1 MEWAT
6 STRVCAISAATGIAF
21 YAAAS
26 GHAYAQAVQPKQAA
40 QGAQAAQAAQGAQA
54 AQSQGQ
60 ASQSSV
66 DQPTAAVNQQTA
78 SADTLPAIA
87 VLGTTDKDA
96 TVGLVARRSVTGTKT
111 DTPINETP
119 QTINVVTAEQI
130 EMTRATDIN
139 QALRYVPGFSTYSS
153 DNRSDWYAALRG
165 FTPTLF
171 VDGLSVPNTLNLASW
186 RVDPYMI
193 DSLSV
198 LRGPTS
204 VLYGQGDPGAIVD
217 VQSKL
222 ANGERVRE
230 IEVQVGNYARKQ
242 IAFDIGDKIDED
254 GRLSYRVVGVA
265 RDGNVQVG
273 PKADQRV
280 ALSPSIKWQPSAATS
295 FTLYATYLQDWTDT
309 ASNFL
314 PVNGTVLPNPNGKIP
329 DDLYVGDPNFDKYGK
344 RQASVG
350 YKFEHQFN
358 DVWTVRQSARFM
370 HLSTDDWS
378 VYGGGLDDADPTM
391 QSLTRYA
398 GVFQFNYNRFDVD
411 NQAQAKFRTGE
422 LEHTVLVG
430 MEYNRQTTTDSEQL
444 ALAPDL
450 NLFNPVYTPVTSAIF
465 ATDAAYPR
473 TDLKSSMDAF
483 GVYLQDQI
491 KWRRWVFTAG
501 GREDWSVTRQND
513 LVGGT
518 QQTQSDHAFSGR
530 VGVTFLGDYGLS
542 PYVSYS
548 TSFNPLLGVNL
559 ASGEIA
565 EPTRGRQIEAGLRWL
580 PPGKNLMLN
589 AAIYQINQ
597 INVATPNLADPTMS
611 TYVQTG
617 EVRSRGI
624 ELSAVGK
631 VTNNL
636 SIIAAYVYQDVKNID
651 ANDDTLNKWPVDI
664 PRPRQMASLY
674 ADWTWHTGVLAGL
687 GFGAGVRY
695 QSSAAG
701 AADNSISVPSY
712 TLYDAAVHYDTRNW
726 RFAVNA
732 ANIFNRTYVG
742 GCQSAS
748 VCIYGNPRTVIA
760 SARYNW

>member
-1 MEWAT
+1 M
-6 STRVCAISAATGIAF
+6 RMRAISAGVLTAF
-21 YAAAS
+21 YFVTAANTWAQSDTTESETGSTAGS
-26 GHAYAQAVQPKQAA
+26 GHSDTA
-40 QGAQAAQAAQGAQA
+40 
-54 AQSQGQ
+54 
-60 ASQSSV
+60 
-66 DQPTAAVNQQTA
+66 PTSTGT
-78 SADTLPAIA
+78 TLPAVHVSGSTA
-87 VLGTTDKDA
+87 SDA
-96 TVGLVARRSVTGTKT
+96 STGLVARRSATGTKT
-111 DTPINETP
+111 DTPIDEIP
-119 QTINVVTAEQI
+119 QTINVVTAQQI

-230 IEVQVGNYARKQ
+230 MEVQIGDYARKQ
-242 IAFDIGDKIDED
+242 FAFDIGDKIDKD
-254 GRLSYRVVGVA
+254 GALSYRVVGVA
-265 RDGNVQVG
+265 RDGNAQIG
-273 PKADQRV
+273 PNADQRV
-280 ALSPSIKWQPSAATS
+280 ALSPSVRWQPDAATS
-295 FTLYATYLQDWTDT
+295 LTLYATYLQDWTDT

-314 PVNGTVLPNPNGKIP
+314 PSSGTVLPNPNGVIP
-329 DDLYVGDPNFDKYGK
+329 NDLYTGDPQFDRYDK

-350 YKFEHQFN
+350 YQFEHRFD
-358 DVWTVRQSARFM
+358 DVWKVRQSARFM
-370 HLSTDDWS
+370 HLSTNDWS

-391 QSLTRYA
+391 ASITRYA
-398 GVFQFNYNRFDVD
+398 GIFQFNYNRFDID
-411 NQAQAKFRTGE
+411 NQAQATLRTGP
-422 LEHTVLVG
+422 LDHTVLAG
-430 MEYNRQTTTDSEQL
+430 FEYNRQTTTDSEQL

-465 ATDAAYPR
+465 SSPDAYPR
-473 TDLKSSMDAF
+473 TDVKSSMDAF

-491 KWRRWVFTAG
+491 KWQRWVFTLG
-501 GREDWSVTRQND
+501 GRQDWSITTQND
-513 LVGGT
+513 LMGGT
-518 QQTQSDHAFSGR
+518 RQTQADHAFTGR

-542 PYVSYS
+542 PYLSYS
-548 TSFNPLLGVNL
+548 TSFNPLLGINM
-559 ASGEIA
+559 ADGSIA
-565 EPTRGRQIEAGLRWL
+565 APTRGRQVELGLRWR

-589 AAIYQINQ
+589 AALYQINQ
-597 INVATPNLADPTMS
+597 TNVATPNPADPTQS

-631 VTNNL
+631 LTNNL
-636 SIIAAYVYQDVKNID
+636 SIIAAYVYQDVKNVK

-664 PRPRQMASLY
+664 PRPRQMASLW
-674 ADWTWHTGVLAGL
+674 ADWTWQAGALEGL

-695 QSSAAG
+695 QSAVAG
-701 AADNSISVPSY
+701 AADNSITVPSY
-712 TLYDAAVHYDTRNW
+712 TLYDAAVHYDFRDW

-732 ANIFNRTYVG
+732 TNIFNRRYVG
-742 GCQSAS
+742 GCQSSA

>member
-6 STRVCAISAATGIAF
+6 STRMRAISAAAGMAF
-21 YAAAS
+21 YVAS
-26 GHAYAQAVQPKQAA
+26 GHAWAQTDARQDA
-40 QGAQAAQAAQGAQA
+40 
-54 AQSQGQ
+54 SQDKKALPQ
-60 ASQSSV
+60 ASGKTNPSS
-66 DQPTAAVNQQTA
+66 
-78 SADTLPAIA
+78 DTLPAISVSA
-87 VLGTTDKDA
+87 HGDKDA
-96 TVGLVARRSVTGTKT
+96 AIGLVARRSATGTKT

-153 DNRSDWYAALRG
+153 DNRSDWYSALRG

-171 VDGLSVPNTLNLASW
+171 VDGLSVPNTINLASW

-222 ANGERVRE
+222 ANGERIRE
-230 IEVQVGNYARKQ
+230 MEVQIGNYARKQ
-242 IAFDIGDKIDED
+242 IAFDIGDKIDKD
-254 GRLSYRVVGVA
+254 GTLSYRVVGVA
-265 RDGNVQVG
+265 RDGNAQLG
-273 PKADQRV
+273 PNADQRV
-280 ALSPSIKWQPSAATS
+280 ALSPSIKWQPDAATS

-314 PVNGTVLPNPNGKIP
+314 PASGTVLPNPNGVISNN
-329 DDLYVGDPNFDKYGK
+329 LYVGDPDFDRYGK
-344 RQASVG
+344 RQASIG
-350 YKFEHQFN
+350 YQFEHQFN
-358 DVWTVRQSARFM
+358 SVWTVRQNARFM

-391 QSLTRYA
+391 ASLTRYA
-398 GVFQFNYNRFDVD
+398 GIFQFNYNRFDID

-422 LEHTVLVG
+422 LDHTVLAG
-430 MEYNRQTTTDSEQL
+430 FEYNRQTTTDSEQL

-450 NLFNPVYTPVTSAIF
+450 NLFNPVYTPVTAAIF
-465 ATDAAYPR
+465 SSPNAYPR
-473 TDLKSSMDAF
+473 TDVKSSMDAF

-491 KWRRWVFTAG
+491 KWRRWVFTLG
-501 GREDWSVTRQND
+501 GRQDWSIATQND
-513 LVGGT
+513 LIGGT
-518 QQTQSDHAFSGR
+518 RQTQADHAFSGR

-542 PYVSYS
+542 PYISYS
-548 TSFNPLLGVNL
+548 TSFNPLLGVNMANGAL
-559 ASGEIA
+559 P
-565 EPTRGRQIEAGLRWL
+565 EPTRGRQVELGLRWQ

-597 INVATPNLADPTMS
+597 TNVATPNLADPTLS

-617 EVRSRGI
+617 EVRSRGF
-624 ELSAVGK
+624 EFSAVGK
-631 VTNNL
+631 LTNNL
-636 SIIAAYVYQDVKNID
+636 SIIAAYVYQDVKNIE
-651 ANDDTLNKWPVDI
+651 ANDETLNKWPVDI
-664 PRPRQMASLY
+664 PRPRQMASLW
-674 ADWTWHTGVLAGL
+674 ADWTWHTGVIAGL
-687 GFGAGVRY
+687 GFGMGVRY
-695 QSSAAG
+695 QSSVAG
-701 AADNSISVPSY
+701 AADNSITVPSY
-712 TLYDAAVHYDTRNW
+712 TLYDAAVHYDTRDW
-726 RFAVNA
+726 RFAINA
-732 ANIFNRTYVG
+732 TNIFDRRYVG
-742 GCQSAS
+742 GCQSSA

>member
-6 STRVCAISAATGIAF
+6 STRVRAISAAAGMAF
-21 YAAAS
+21 YAAATS
-26 GHAYAQAVQPKQAA
+26 HVYAQAEQSPPS
-40 QGAQAAQAAQGAQA
+40 
-54 AQSQGQ
+54 AQSPGP
-60 ASQSSV
+60 AQSPPSSAKQTGSATT
-66 DQPTAAVNQQTA
+66 QPTA
-78 SADTLPAIA
+78 SANTLPAIA
-87 VLGTTDKDA
+87 VSGNTDKDA

-119 QTINVVTAEQI
+119 QTINVVTAQQI

-171 VDGLSVPNTLNLASW
+171 VDGLSVPNTINLASW

-193 DSLSV
+193 ESLSV

-222 ANGERVRE
+222 ANGERIRE

-242 IAFDIGDKIDED
+242 IAFDIGDKIGDD

-265 RDGNVQVG
+265 RDGNVEVG

-314 PVNGTVLPNPNGKIP
+314 PVYGTVLPNPNGKIP
-329 DDLYVGDPNFDKYGK
+329 ADLYVGDPGFDKYGK
-344 RQASVG
+344 KQASVG

-358 DVWTVRQSARFM
+358 DIWTVRQSARFM

-391 QSLTRYA
+391 ASLTRYA
-398 GVFQFNYNRFDVD
+398 GIFRYNYNRFDVD
-411 NQAQAKFRTGE
+411 NQAQANFRTGE

-430 MEYNRQTTTDSEQL
+430 MEYNRQTTTDSESL

-450 NLFNPVYTPVTSAIF
+450 NLFNPVYTPVTPAIF
-465 ATDAAYPR
+465 STDAAYPR
-473 TDLKSSMDAF
+473 TDIKSSMDAF

-501 GREDWSVTRQND
+501 GRQDWSVTTQND

-530 VGVTFLGDYGLS
+530 VGVTYLGDYGLS
-542 PYVSYS
+542 PYISYS

-565 EPTRGRQIEAGLRWL
+565 APTRGRQIEAGLRWQ

-597 INVATPNLADPTMS
+597 TNVATPNLADPTLS

-636 SIIAAYVYQDVKNID
+636 SIIAAYVYQDVKNVV
-651 ANDDTLNKWPVDI
+651 ANDDSLNKWPVDI
-664 PRPRQMASLY
+664 PRPREMASLW

-701 AADNSISVPSY
+701 ASDNSISVPSY
-712 TLYDAAVHYDTRNW
+712 TLYDAAVHYDTRDW

-732 ANIFNRTYVG
+732 SNIFNRTYVG

>member
-6 STRVCAISAATGIAF
+6 STRVRAISAAAGMAF
-21 YAAAS
+21 YAAATS
-26 GHAYAQAVQPKQAA
+26 HVYAQAEQSPPS
-40 QGAQAAQAAQGAQA
+40 
-54 AQSQGQ
+54 AQSPGP
-60 ASQSSV
+60 AQSPPSSAKQTGSATT
-66 DQPTAAVNQQTA
+66 QPTA
-78 SADTLPAIA
+78 SANTLPAIA
-87 VLGTTDKDA
+87 VSGNTDKDA

-119 QTINVVTAEQI
+119 QTINVVTAQQI

-171 VDGLSVPNTLNLASW
+171 VDGLSVPNTINLASW

-222 ANGERVRE
+222 ANGERIRE
-230 IEVQVGNYARKQ
+230 VEVQVGNYARKQ
-242 IAFDIGDKIDED
+242 IAFDIGDKIGDD

-265 RDGNVQVG
+265 RDGNVEVG

-314 PVNGTVLPNPNGKIP
+314 PVYGTVLPNPNGKIP
-329 DDLYVGDPNFDKYGK
+329 ADLYVGDPGFDKYGK
-344 RQASVG
+344 KQASVG

-358 DVWTVRQSARFM
+358 DIWTVRQSARFM

-391 QSLTRYA
+391 ASLTRYA
-398 GVFQFNYNRFDVD
+398 GIFRYNYNRFDVD
-411 NQAQAKFRTGE
+411 NQAQANFRTGE

-430 MEYNRQTTTDSEQL
+430 MEYNRQTTTDSESL

-450 NLFNPVYTPVTSAIF
+450 NLFNPVYTPVTPAIF
-465 ATDAAYPR
+465 STDAAYPR
-473 TDLKSSMDAF
+473 TDIKSSMDAF

-501 GREDWSVTRQND
+501 GRQDWSVTTQND

-530 VGVTFLGDYGLS
+530 VGVTYLGDYGLS
-542 PYVSYS
+542 PYISYS

-565 EPTRGRQIEAGLRWL
+565 APTRGRQIEAGLRWQ

-597 INVATPNLADPTMS
+597 TNVATPNLADPTLS

-636 SIIAAYVYQDVKNID
+636 SIIAAYVYQDVKNVV
-651 ANDDTLNKWPVDI
+651 ANDDSLNKWPVDI
-664 PRPRQMASLY
+664 PRPRQMASLW

-701 AADNSISVPSY
+701 ASDNSISVPSY
-712 TLYDAAVHYDTRNW
+712 TLYDAAVHYDTRDW

-732 ANIFNRTYVG
+732 SNIFNRTYVG

>member
-6 STRVCAISAATGIAF
+6 STRVRAISAAAGMAF
-21 YAAAS
+21 YAAAAS
-26 GHAYAQAVQPKQAA
+26 HAYAQAE
-40 QGAQAAQAAQGAQA
+40 
-54 AQSQGQ
+54 QSQRQTQAPQSADTQVGSE
-60 ASQSSV
+60 ASQ
-66 DQPTAAVNQQTA
+66 QTS

-87 VLGTTDKDA
+87 VSGNRDKDA
-96 TVGLVARRSVTGTKT
+96 TVGLVARRSATGTKT
-111 DTPINETP
+111 DTPINEIP
-119 QTINVVTAEQI
+119 QTINVVTAQQI

-222 ANGERVRE
+222 ANGERIRE

-242 IAFDIGDKIDED
+242 LAFDIGDKIDQD
-254 GRLSYRVVGVA
+254 GTLSYRVVGVA

-273 PKADQRV
+273 PKSDQRV

-295 FTLYATYLQDWTDT
+295 LTLYATYLQDWTDT

-314 PVNGTVLPNPNGKIP
+314 PVSGTVWPNPNGVISN
-329 DDLYVGDPNFDKYGK
+329 DLYVGDPNFDKYGK

-350 YKFEHQFN
+350 YQFEHQFN
-358 DVWTVRQSARFM
+358 DIWTVRQSARFM

-391 QSLTRYA
+391 ASLTRYA
-398 GVFQFNYNRFDVD
+398 GIFQYNYNRFDID

-422 LEHTVLVG
+422 LDHTVLVG
-430 MEYNRQTTTDSEQL
+430 FEYNRQTTTDSEQL

-450 NLFNPVYTPVTSAIF
+450 NLFNPVYTPVTAAIF
-465 ATDAAYPR
+465 STDNAYPR
-473 TDLKSSMDAF
+473 TDIKSSMDAF

-501 GREDWSVTRQND
+501 GRQDWSITSQND
-513 LVGGT
+513 LMGNT

-542 PYVSYS
+542 PYISYS

-565 EPTRGRQIEAGLRWL
+565 APTRGRQIEAGLRWQ

-597 INVATPNLADPTMS
+597 TNVATPNPADPTFS

-617 EVRSRGI
+617 EVRSRGV

-631 VTNNL
+631 LTHNL
-636 SIIAAYVYQDVKNID
+636 SIIAAYVYQDVKNIQ
-651 ANDDTLNKWPVDI
+651 ANDDSLNKWPVDI
-664 PRPRQMASLY
+664 PRPRQMASLW

-701 AADNSISVPSY
+701 ASDNSISVPSY
-712 TLYDAAVHYDTRNW
+712 TLYDAAVHYDMRNW

-732 ANIFNRTYVG
+732 TNIFNRSYVG

>member
-6 STRVCAISAATGIAF
+6 STRVRAISAAAGMAF
-21 YAAAS
+21 YAAATS
-26 GHAYAQAVQPKQAA
+26 HVYAQAEQSPPS
-40 QGAQAAQAAQGAQA
+40 
-54 AQSQGQ
+54 AQSPGP
-60 ASQSSV
+60 AQSPPSSAKQTGSATT
-66 DQPTAAVNQQTA
+66 QPTA
-78 SADTLPAIA
+78 SANTLPAIA
-87 VLGTTDKDA
+87 VSGNTDKDA

-119 QTINVVTAEQI
+119 QTINVVTAQQI

-171 VDGLSVPNTLNLASW
+171 VDGLSVPNTINLASW

-193 DSLSV
+193 ESLSV

-222 ANGERVRE
+222 ANGERIRE

-242 IAFDIGDKIDED
+242 IAFDIGDKIGDD

-265 RDGNVQVG
+265 RDGNVEVG

-314 PVNGTVLPNPNGKIP
+314 PVYGTVLPNPNGKIP
-329 DDLYVGDPNFDKYGK
+329 ADLYVGDPGFDKYGK
-344 RQASVG
+344 KQASVG

-358 DVWTVRQSARFM
+358 DIWTVRQSARFM

-391 QSLTRYA
+391 ASLTRYA
-398 GVFQFNYNRFDVD
+398 GIFRYNYNRFDVD
-411 NQAQAKFRTGE
+411 NQAQANFRTGE

-430 MEYNRQTTTDSEQL
+430 MEYNRQTTTDSESL

-450 NLFNPVYTPVTSAIF
+450 NLFNPVYTPVTPAIF
-465 ATDAAYPR
+465 STDAAYPR
-473 TDLKSSMDAF
+473 TDIKSSMDAF

-501 GREDWSVTRQND
+501 GRQDWSVTTQND

-530 VGVTFLGDYGLS
+530 VGVTYLGDYGLS
-542 PYVSYS
+542 PYISYS

-565 EPTRGRQIEAGLRWL
+565 APTRGRQIEAGLRWQ

-597 INVATPNLADPTMS
+597 TNVATPNLTDPTLS

-636 SIIAAYVYQDVKNID
+636 SIIAAYVYQDVKNVV
-651 ANDDTLNKWPVDI
+651 ANDDSLNKWPVDI
-664 PRPRQMASLY
+664 PRPRQMASLW

-701 AADNSISVPSY
+701 ASDNSISVPSY
-712 TLYDAAVHYDTRNW
+712 TLYDAAVHYDTRDW

-732 ANIFNRTYVG
+732 SNIFNRTYVG

>member
-6 STRVCAISAATGIAF
+6 STRVRAISAAAGMAF
-21 YAAAS
+21 YAAATS
-26 GHAYAQAVQPKQAA
+26 HVYAQAEQSPPS
-40 QGAQAAQAAQGAQA
+40 
-54 AQSQGQ
+54 AQSPGP
-60 ASQSSV
+60 AQSPPSSAKQTGSATT
-66 DQPTAAVNQQTA
+66 QPTA
-78 SADTLPAIA
+78 SANTLPAIA
-87 VLGTTDKDA
+87 VSGNTDKDA

-119 QTINVVTAEQI
+119 QTINVVTAQQI

-171 VDGLSVPNTLNLASW
+171 VDGLSVPNTINLASW

-193 DSLSV
+193 ESLSV

-222 ANGERVRE
+222 ANGERIRE
-230 IEVQVGNYARKQ
+230 VEVQVGNYARKQ
-242 IAFDIGDKIDED
+242 IAFDIGDKIGDD

-265 RDGNVQVG
+265 RDGNVEVG

-314 PVNGTVLPNPNGKIP
+314 PVYGTVLPNPNGKIP
-329 DDLYVGDPNFDKYGK
+329 ADLYVGDPGFDKYGK
-344 RQASVG
+344 KQASVG

-358 DVWTVRQSARFM
+358 DIWTVRQSARFM

-391 QSLTRYA
+391 ASLTRYA
-398 GVFQFNYNRFDVD
+398 GIFRYNYNRFDVD
-411 NQAQAKFRTGE
+411 NQAQANFRTGE

-430 MEYNRQTTTDSEQL
+430 MEYNRQTTTDSESL

-450 NLFNPVYTPVTSAIF
+450 NLFNPVYTPVTPAIF
-465 ATDAAYPR
+465 STDAAYPR
-473 TDLKSSMDAF
+473 TDIKSSMDAF

-501 GREDWSVTRQND
+501 GRQDWSVTTQND

-530 VGVTFLGDYGLS
+530 VGVTYLGDYGLS
-542 PYVSYS
+542 PYISYS

-565 EPTRGRQIEAGLRWL
+565 APTRGRQIEAGLRWQ
-580 PPGKNLMLN
+580 PPGKNLMLS

-597 INVATPNLADPTMS
+597 TNVATPNLTDPTLS

-636 SIIAAYVYQDVKNID
+636 SIIAAYVYQDVKNVV
-651 ANDDTLNKWPVDI
+651 ANDDSLNKWPVDI
-664 PRPRQMASLY
+664 PRPRQMASLW

-695 QSSAAG
+695 QSSSAG
-701 AADNSISVPSY
+701 ASDNSISVPSY
-712 TLYDAAVHYDTRNW
+712 TLYDAAVHYDTRDW

-732 ANIFNRTYVG
+732 SNIFNRTYVG

>member
-1 MEWAT
+1 M
-6 STRVCAISAATGIAF
+6 RMRAISAGVLTAF
-21 YAAAS
+21 YFVTAANTWAQSDTTESETGSTAGS
-26 GHAYAQAVQPKQAA
+26 GHSDTA
-40 QGAQAAQAAQGAQA
+40 
-54 AQSQGQ
+54 
-60 ASQSSV
+60 
-66 DQPTAAVNQQTA
+66 PTSTGT
-78 SADTLPAIA
+78 TLPAVHVSGSTA
-87 VLGTTDKDA
+87 SDA
-96 TVGLVARRSVTGTKT
+96 STGLVARRSATGTKT
-111 DTPINETP
+111 DTPIDEIP
-119 QTINVVTAEQI
+119 QTINVVTAQQI

-230 IEVQVGNYARKQ
+230 MEVQIGDYARKQ
-242 IAFDIGDKIDED
+242 FAFDIGDKIDKD
-254 GRLSYRVVGVA
+254 GALSYRVVGVA
-265 RDGNVQVG
+265 RDGNAQIG
-273 PKADQRV
+273 PNADQRV
-280 ALSPSIKWQPSAATS
+280 ALSPSVRWQPDAATS
-295 FTLYATYLQDWTDT
+295 LTLYATYLQDWTDT

-314 PVNGTVLPNPNGKIP
+314 PSSGTVLPNPNGVIP
-329 DDLYVGDPNFDKYGK
+329 NDLYTGDPQFDRYDK

-350 YKFEHQFN
+350 YQFEHRFD
-358 DVWTVRQSARFM
+358 DVWKVRQSARFM
-370 HLSTDDWS
+370 HLSTNDWS

-391 QSLTRYA
+391 ASITRYA
-398 GVFQFNYNRFDVD
+398 GIFQFNYNRFDID
-411 NQAQAKFRTGE
+411 NQAQATLRTGP
-422 LEHTVLVG
+422 LDHTVLAG
-430 MEYNRQTTTDSEQL
+430 FEYNRQTTTDSEQL

-450 NLFNPVYTPVTSAIF
+450 NLFNPVYTPVTSVIF
-465 ATDAAYPR
+465 SSPDAYPR
-473 TDLKSSMDAF
+473 TDVKSSMDAF

-491 KWRRWVFTAG
+491 KWQRWVFTLG
-501 GREDWSVTRQND
+501 GRQDWSITTQND
-513 LVGGT
+513 LMGGT
-518 QQTQSDHAFSGR
+518 RQTQADHAFTGR

-542 PYVSYS
+542 PYLSYS
-548 TSFNPLLGVNL
+548 TSFNPLLGINM
-559 ASGEIA
+559 ADGSIA
-565 EPTRGRQIEAGLRWL
+565 APTRGRQVELGLRWR

-589 AAIYQINQ
+589 AALYQINQ
-597 INVATPNLADPTMS
+597 TNVATPNPADPTQS

-631 VTNNL
+631 LTNNL
-636 SIIAAYVYQDVKNID
+636 SIIAAYVYQDVRNVK

-664 PRPRQMASLY
+664 PRPRQMASLW
-674 ADWTWHTGVLAGL
+674 ADWTWQAGALEGL

-695 QSSAAG
+695 QSAVAG
-701 AADNSISVPSY
+701 AADNSITVPSY
-712 TLYDAAVHYDTRNW
+712 TLYDAAVHYDFRDW

-732 ANIFNRTYVG
+732 TNIFNRRYVG
-742 GCQSAS
+742 GCQSSA

>member
-6 STRVCAISAATGIAF
+6 STRVRAISAAAGMAF
-21 YAAAS
+21 YAAATS
-26 GHAYAQAVQPKQAA
+26 HVYAQAEQSPPS
-40 QGAQAAQAAQGAQA
+40 
-54 AQSQGQ
+54 AQSPGP
-60 ASQSSV
+60 AQSPPSSAKQTGSATT
-66 DQPTAAVNQQTA
+66 QPTA
-78 SADTLPAIA
+78 SANTLPAIA
-87 VLGTTDKDA
+87 VSGNTDKDA

-119 QTINVVTAEQI
+119 QTINVVTAQQI

-171 VDGLSVPNTLNLASW
+171 VDGLSVPNTINLASW

-193 DSLSV
+193 ESLSV

-222 ANGERVRE
+222 ANGERIRE

-242 IAFDIGDKIDED
+242 IAFDIGDKIGDD

-265 RDGNVQVG
+265 RDGNVEVG

-314 PVNGTVLPNPNGKIP
+314 PVYGTVLPNPNGKIP
-329 DDLYVGDPNFDKYGK
+329 ADLYVGDPGFDKYGK
-344 RQASVG
+344 KQASVG

-358 DVWTVRQSARFM
+358 DIWTVRQSARFM

-391 QSLTRYA
+391 ASLTRYA
-398 GVFQFNYNRFDVD
+398 GIFRYNYNRFDVD
-411 NQAQAKFRTGE
+411 NQAQANFRTGE

-430 MEYNRQTTTDSEQL
+430 MEYNRQTTTDSESL

-450 NLFNPVYTPVTSAIF
+450 NLFNPVYTPVTPAIF
-465 ATDAAYPR
+465 STDAAYPR
-473 TDLKSSMDAF
+473 TDIKSSMDAF

-501 GREDWSVTRQND
+501 GRQDWSVTTQND

-530 VGVTFLGDYGLS
+530 VGVTYLGDYGLS
-542 PYVSYS
+542 PYISYS

-565 EPTRGRQIEAGLRWL
+565 APTRGRQIEAGLRWQ

-597 INVATPNLADPTMS
+597 TNVATPNLADPTLS

-636 SIIAAYVYQDVKNID
+636 SIIAAYVYQDVKNVV
-651 ANDDTLNKWPVDI
+651 ANDDSLNKWPVDI
-664 PRPRQMASLY
+664 PRPRQMASLW

-701 AADNSISVPSY
+701 ASDNSISVPSY
-712 TLYDAAVHYDTRNW
+712 TLYDAAVHYDTRDW

-732 ANIFNRTYVG
+732 SNIFNRTYVG

>member
-6 STRVCAISAATGIAF
+6 STRVRAISAAAGMAF
-21 YAAAS
+21 YAAAAS
-26 GHAYAQAVQPKQAA
+26 HAYAQAE
-40 QGAQAAQAAQGAQA
+40 
-54 AQSQGQ
+54 QSQRQTQAPQSADTQVGSE
-60 ASQSSV
+60 ASQ
-66 DQPTAAVNQQTA
+66 QTS

-87 VLGTTDKDA
+87 VSGNRDKDA
-96 TVGLVARRSVTGTKT
+96 TVGLVARRSATGTKT
-111 DTPINETP
+111 DTPINEIP
-119 QTINVVTAEQI
+119 QTINVVTAQQI

-222 ANGERVRE
+222 ANGERIRE

-242 IAFDIGDKIDED
+242 LAFDIGDKIDQD
-254 GRLSYRVVGVA
+254 GTLSYRVVGVA

-273 PKADQRV
+273 PKSDQRV

-295 FTLYATYLQDWTDT
+295 LTLYATYLQDWTDT

-314 PVNGTVLPNPNGKIP
+314 PVSGTVWPNPNGVISN
-329 DDLYVGDPNFDKYGK
+329 DLYVGDPNFDKYGK

-350 YKFEHQFN
+350 YQFEHQFN
-358 DVWTVRQSARFM
+358 DIWTVRQSARFM

-391 QSLTRYA
+391 ASLTRYA
-398 GVFQFNYNRFDVD
+398 GIFQYNYNRFDID

-422 LEHTVLVG
+422 LDHTVLVG
-430 MEYNRQTTTDSEQL
+430 FEYNRQTTTDSEQL

-450 NLFNPVYTPVTSAIF
+450 NLFNPVYTPVTAAIF
-465 ATDAAYPR
+465 STDNAYPR
-473 TDLKSSMDAF
+473 TDIKSSMDAF

-501 GREDWSVTRQND
+501 GRQDWSITSQND
-513 LVGGT
+513 LMDNT

-542 PYVSYS
+542 PYISYS

-565 EPTRGRQIEAGLRWL
+565 APTRGRQIEAGLRWQ

-597 INVATPNLADPTMS
+597 TNVATPNPADPTFS

-617 EVRSRGI
+617 EVRSRGV

-631 VTNNL
+631 LTHNL
-636 SIIAAYVYQDVKNID
+636 SIIAAYVYQDVKNIQ
-651 ANDDTLNKWPVDI
+651 ANDDSLNKWPVDI
-664 PRPRQMASLY
+664 PRPRQMASLW

-701 AADNSISVPSY
+701 ASDNSISVPSY
-712 TLYDAAVHYDTRNW
+712 TLYDAAVHYDMRNW

-732 ANIFNRTYVG
+732 TNIFNRSYVG

>member
-6 STRVCAISAATGIAF
+6 STRVRAISAAAGMAF
-21 YAAAS
+21 YAAATS
-26 GHAYAQAVQPKQAA
+26 HVYAQAEQSPPS
-40 QGAQAAQAAQGAQA
+40 
-54 AQSQGQ
+54 AQSPGP
-60 ASQSSV
+60 AQSPPSSAKQTGSATT
-66 DQPTAAVNQQTA
+66 QPTA
-78 SADTLPAIA
+78 SANTLPAIA
-87 VLGTTDKDA
+87 VSGNTDKDA

-119 QTINVVTAEQI
+119 QTINVVTAQQI

-171 VDGLSVPNTLNLASW
+171 VDGLSVPNTINLASW

-193 DSLSV
+193 ESLSV

-222 ANGERVRE
+222 ANGERIRE
-230 IEVQVGNYARKQ
+230 VEVQVGNYARKQ
-242 IAFDIGDKIDED
+242 IAFDIGDKIGDD
-254 GRLSYRVVGVA
+254 GRLSYRVLGVA
-265 RDGNVQVG
+265 RDGNVEVG

-314 PVNGTVLPNPNGKIP
+314 PVYGTVLPNPNGKIP
-329 DDLYVGDPNFDKYGK
+329 ADLYVGDPGFDKYGK
-344 RQASVG
+344 KQASVG

-358 DVWTVRQSARFM
+358 DIWTVRQSARFM

-391 QSLTRYA
+391 ASLTRYA
-398 GVFQFNYNRFDVD
+398 GIFRYNYNRFDVD
-411 NQAQAKFRTGE
+411 NQAQANFRTGE

-430 MEYNRQTTTDSEQL
+430 MEYNRQTTTDSESL

-450 NLFNPVYTPVTSAIF
+450 NLFNPVYTPVTPAIF
-465 ATDAAYPR
+465 STDAAYPR
-473 TDLKSSMDAF
+473 TDIKSSMDAF

-501 GREDWSVTRQND
+501 GRQDWSVTTQND

-530 VGVTFLGDYGLS
+530 VGVTYLGDYGLS
-542 PYVSYS
+542 PYISYS

-565 EPTRGRQIEAGLRWL
+565 APTRGRQIEAGLRWQ

-597 INVATPNLADPTMS
+597 TNVATPNLADPTLS

-636 SIIAAYVYQDVKNID
+636 SIIAAYVYQDVKNVV
-651 ANDDTLNKWPVDI
+651 ANDDSLNKWPVDI
-664 PRPRQMASLY
+664 PRPRQMASLW

-701 AADNSISVPSY
+701 ASDNSISVPSY
-712 TLYDAAVHYDTRNW
+712 TLYDAAVHYDTRDW

-732 ANIFNRTYVG
+732 SNIFNRTYVG

>member
-6 STRVCAISAATGIAF
+6 STRVRAISAAVGMAF
-21 YAAAS
+21 YAAAAS
-26 GHAYAQAVQPKQAA
+26 HAYAQQAE
-40 QGAQAAQAAQGAQA
+40 
-54 AQSQGQ
+54 QSQGQ
-60 ASQSSV
+60 AQAQ
-66 DQPTAAVNQQTA
+66 QPAGQQTDTQTGSA
-78 SADTLPAIA
+78 ASRPDKSADTLPTIA
-87 VLGTTDKDA
+87 VTGSAERDA
-96 TVGLVARRSVTGTKT
+96 VVGLVARRSVTGTKT

-119 QTINVVTAEQI
+119 QTINVVTAQQI

-222 ANGERVRE
+222 ANGERIRE

-242 IAFDIGDKIDED
+242 VAFDIGDKLDDD

-265 RDGNVQVG
+265 RDGNVEVG
-273 PKADQRV
+273 PKSDQRL

-314 PVNGTVLPNPNGKIP
+314 PVNGTVLPNPNGMISP
-329 DDLYVGDPNFDKYGK
+329 DLYVGDPNFDKYGK

-350 YKFEHQFN
+350 YKFEHQF
-358 DVWTVRQSARFM
+358 DDTWTVRQSARFM

-391 QSLTRYA
+391 ASLTRYA
-398 GVFQFNYNRFDVD
+398 GIFQFNYNRFDVD

-422 LEHTVLVG
+422 LDHTVLVG
-430 MEYNRQTTTDSEQL
+430 FEYNRQTTTDSEQL

-450 NLFNPVYTPVTSAIF
+450 NLFKPVYTPVTAAIF
-465 ATDAAYPR
+465 STDAAYPR
-473 TDLKSSMDAF
+473 SDVKSSMDAF
-483 GVYLQDQI
+483 GVYFQDQI
-491 KWRRWVFTAG
+491 KWRRWVLTAG
-501 GREDWSVTRQND
+501 GRQDWSVTTQND
-513 LVGGT
+513 LIGGT

-530 VGVTFLGDYGLS
+530 VGVTYLGVYGLA

-565 EPTRGRQIEAGLRWL
+565 KE
-580 PPGKNLMLN
+580 
-589 AAIYQINQ
+589 
-597 INVATPNLADPTMS
+597 
-611 TYVQTG
+611 
-617 EVRSRGI
+617 
-624 ELSAVGK
+624 
-631 VTNNL
+631 
-636 SIIAAYVYQDVKNID
+636 
-651 ANDDTLNKWPVDI
+651 
-664 PRPRQMASLY
+664 
-674 ADWTWHTGVLAGL
+674 
-687 GFGAGVRY
+687 
-695 QSSAAG
+695 
-701 AADNSISVPSY
+701 
-712 TLYDAAVHYDTRNW
+712 
-726 RFAVNA
+726 
-732 ANIFNRTYVG
+732 
-742 GCQSAS
+742 
-748 VCIYGNPRTVIA
+748 
-760 SARYNW
+760 